1 MIPYQTGEQNKN
13 MKFKGML
20 ICTDLDGTLLKK
32 DKTISAENL
41 NAIEYFKR
49 EGGLFTFITGRMPYF
64 VSEIYNTVEPNVP
77 FGCINGGGL
86 FNHRTQQYLWAQR
99 MDDTVLELVKYI
111 YDTMPDMGIQ
121 VNTLDLI
128 YFCRENPTMEGFRRA
143 TGVPN
148 IVRGLDEIDRPI
160 GKIVFGDHREERI
173 FKLEELLRAH
183 PLADRFDFIRSE
195 RTLFEILPPGIHK
208 GTALNKLCE
217 LLSVD
222 PKRTIAIGDYNNDI
236 GMLRTAGVG
245 VAVANASPDAKAAAD
260 YITVHHEDH
269 AIAAVIDELDH
280 GRLLS

>member
-1 MIPYQTGEQNKN
+1 MIPYCTGEQNKN
-13 MKFKGML
+13 MKFEGML

-32 DKTISAENL
+32 DKTISEENL
-41 NAIEYFKR
+41 KAIEYFKR

-86 FNHRTQQYLWAQR
+86 YDHRTQQYLWAQTLDNR
-99 MDDTVLELVKYI
+99 VLELVKHV
-111 YDTMPDMGIQ
+111 YDSMPDMGIQ
-121 VNTLDLI
+121 VNTLERI
-128 YFCRENPTMEGFRRA
+128 YFCRENPTMGKFRHA

-148 IVRGLDEIDRPI
+148 IVKGLDEIDCPI
-160 GKIVFGDHREERI
+160 NKIVFGDHRGERI
-173 FKLEELLRAH
+173 LQLAELLHAH
-183 PLADRFDFIRSE
+183 PLAESFAFIRSE
-195 RTLFEILPPGIHK
+195 RTLYEILPPGIHK

-222 PKRTIAIGDYNNDI
+222 PQRTIAIGDYNNDI

-260 YITVHHEDH
+260 YITVHHEEH